1 MVNASSGLVW
11 TFAGLALAIAS
22 AFVFAVYRTGTA
34 RQTITAAI
42 ATAGWLAI
50 TLALASAGMLGFST
64 TPPTMMLLIAVA
76 LALAI
81 AVGTSRLGRQLATGI
96 PLVALVGVQAFRFP
110 LELMLHQAYAEGLM
124 PVQMSFS
131 GFNFDILTGLSA
143 IAVALVLVWRPRS
156 LTLVRMWNTA
166 GVVLLA
172 NILTIALLSAPS
184 PFRAFHN
191 EPANVW
197 IAQAP
202 WVWLPTVYVFAAITG
217 HILVYRRIRYELARG
232 SALDRSAER
241 TISDQPGLRSRV

>member
-1 MVNASSGLVW
+1 V
-11 TFAGLALAIAS
+11 
-22 AFVFAVYRTGTA
+22 FVFAVHRTGTA

-42 ATAGWLAI
+42 ATAGWLGI
-50 TLALASAGMLGFST
+50 TLALARAGMLGFAT
-64 TPPTMMLLIAVA
+64 TPPTMMVLIAVA

-81 AVGTSRLGRQLATGI
+81 AVGTSPVGRQIATGI
-96 PLVALVGVQAFRFP
+96 PLAALVGVQGFRFP
-110 LELMLHQAYAEGLM
+110 LELMLHQAYNEGLM

-143 IAVALVLVWRPRS
+143 IAVALVLVRRPRS
-156 LTLVRMWNTA
+156 LTLVRIWNTA

-184 PFRAFHN
+184 PFRVFHN

-202 WVWLPTVYVFAAITG
+202 WVWLPAVYVFAAIVG
-217 HILVYRRIRYELARG
+217 HILVYRRIRHELA
-232 SALDRSAER
+232 LRSELSV
-241 TISDQPGLRSRV
+241 SDHESMSKQQGLRSQV

>member
-22 AFVFAVYRTGTA
+22 VFVFAVHRTGTA

-42 ATAGWLAI
+42 ATAGWLGI
-50 TLALASAGMLGFST
+50 TLALARAGMLGFAT
-64 TPPTMMLLIAVA
+64 TPPTMMVLIAVA

-81 AVGTSRLGRQLATGI
+81 AVGTSPVGRQIATGI
-96 PLVALVGVQAFRFP
+96 PLAALVGVQGFRFP
-110 LELMLHQAYAEGLM
+110 LELMLHQAYNEGLM

-143 IAVALVLVWRPRS
+143 IVVALVLVWRPRS
-156 LTLVRMWNTA
+156 LTLVRIWNTA

-184 PFRAFHN
+184 PFRVFHN

-202 WVWLPTVYVFAAITG
+202 WVWLPAVYVFAAIVG
-217 HILVYRRIRYELARG
+217 HMLVYRRIRHELALR
-232 SALDRSAER
+232 SELSPSDRESVRE
-241 TISDQPGLRSRV
+241 QQGLRSQV